1 MYVNVY
7 IYYARRPYITK
18 RKKQKKNKIHL
29 YTLRINV
36 KHSIKVLLYICNMV
50 EKKIVRYV
58 NLRKLYR
65 KENKSERKKERKEDY
80 YFRDIVRCIPNH
92 F

>member
-1 MYVNVY
+1 
-7 IYYARRPYITK
+7 
-18 RKKQKKNKIHL
+18 
-29 YTLRINV
+29 
-36 KHSIKVLLYICNMV
+36 MV